1 MSNFSDFSLGLNLPI
16 QNADEEFVRKKR
28 ALQLLNA
35 YWVRFNVILLNVKLC
50 ENLGQ
55 DFDDVEYVGLL
66 YNFDLIRAHVAAAEK
81 LVEDFTTEL
90 TAEQLAS
97 PSFLQ
102 IVELVEQFKTS
113 TLKLVVGNLYTVF
126 DDYATAK
133 GQLSF
138 PKPTPEEIAQN
149 YLPPDS
155 WREDE

>member
-1 MSNFSDFSLGLNLPI
+1 M
-16 QNADEEFVRKKR
+16 
-28 ALQLLNA
+28 
-35 YWVRFNVILLNVKLC
+35 
-50 ENLGQ
+50 
-55 DFDDVEYVGLL
+55 GLL
-66 YNFDLIRAHVAAAEK
+66 YNFDLIRGHVAAAEK

-102 IVELVEQFKTS
+102 IVELVEQFKSS

-133 GQLSF
+133 GHFSF